1 MTCVR
6 GNGTGR
12 GTEGW
17 SREIVTERGRLTL
30 DMQRNQGKEIKRE
43 KKKKKKRQ
51 ILRIFTKEFRFAR
64 MAELYSNVVVV
75 VGSSI

>member
-1 MTCVR
+1 M
-6 GNGTGR
+6 
-12 GTEGW
+12 
-17 SREIVTERGRLTL
+17 TERGRLTL

-43 KKKKKKRQ
+43 KKKKKKKRQ

>member
-43 KKKKKKRQ
+43 KKKRQ